1 MNNISYD
8 EILINMHLSKLIYY
22 YQTFNIEPYK
32 TIKYYY
38 ENTNITSD
46 FDGFKDSL
54 EFLYNNYPNIRL
66 YQFIS
71 NLDTDTQVGIFL
83 DDSTNNIYITFR
95 GTNSMIDVYNDIDI
109 KQICIDDN
117 NSVFVHEGFYKSFIS
132 VYQEILDTIMLLS
145 KVKDL
150 NFFATGHSLG
160 SVQTTLFSYMISDNK
175 IINNKIIK
183 LVTFG
188 SPRVGNLSFKN
199 TFEQKSNIIHYRII
213 NHKDIVTSIPYINY
227 YHVGKQYQLIDNDII
242 FVDDNDCT
250 NLYFRSCCYS
260 NSFKDHSIQNY
271 INNFN
276 DKKNKWNKLNNCI
289 Y

>member
-22 YQTFNIEPYK
+22 YKIFNIEPYK

-95 GTNSMIDVYNDIDI
+95 GTESIIDICNDINI

-132 VYQEILDTIMLLS
+132 VYPEILDTIILLS

-160 SVQTTLFSYMISDNK
+160 SVQTTLFSYLISDNK

-188 SPRVGNLSFKN
+188 SPRLGNLTFKN
-199 TFEQKSNIIHYRII
+199 TFEQKSNIIYYRII

-250 NLYFRSCCYS
+250 NFYFGSCCYS
-260 NSFKDHSIQNY
+260 NSVDDHSIQNY

-276 DKKNKWNKLNNCI
+276 GKQDIWESILKND
-289 Y
+289 